1 MLKECGSRRVSLS
14 RIEVSRYLSPK
25 VRRVLLARTPFLQ
38 ELQDMTDEALK
49 AYLMQHPPVVYEAK
63 RGEHGD
69 PLFCLANLNALY
81 IAKNRLRNSEKVR
94 VTLVEA
100 PLSQQTNVA
109 ALFFALSA
117 EACHALS
124 PNDAG
129 HYLAAL
135 WNELMAAQPALLM
148 DVSERFSNKTTFC
161 DAFGLNRRLY

>member
-25 VRRVLLARTPFLQ
+25 VRRVLLTRVPFLQ

-81 IAKNRLRNSEKVR
+81 IAKNRLRDSEKVR
-94 VTLVEA
+94 VTLVET
-100 PLSQQTNVA
+100 PPSQQTDA
-109 ALFFALSA
+109 FALLFALSA
-117 EACHALS
+117 EAYHALS
-124 PNDAG
+124 PNEAG
-129 HYLAAL
+129 HYLVSLRNQLART
-135 WNELMAAQPALLM
+135 QPAALM
-148 DVSERFSNKTTFC
+148 DVSERFSNKTAFC
-161 DAFGLNRRLY
+161 DAFALNRRVY